1 MLPLCEERNMSI
13 IIVLK
18 SYLQIMTT
26 MATIAPLRRNMK
38 ANIIDIATF
47 MLSFFLCSPSSTL
60 LLVVESSGPSTFT
73 SGKVVRLDSMEDIQL
88 GPEVWRQFVI
98 YSVDMKLGPED
109 LMVSLG
115 GELGLNFWEFLF
127 VRESIGVCVLM
138 KEGGEPE

>member
-88 GPEVWRQFVI
+88 GPEV
-98 YSVDMKLGPED
+98 
-109 LMVSLG
+109 
-115 GELGLNFWEFLF
+115 
-127 VRESIGVCVLM
+127 
-138 KEGGEPE
+138 